1 MTSQNGSIDGQAL
14 TSVASGTGRPDPEVP
29 ERLERARR
37 RQFTVGYKLR
47 ILSEADAART
57 MGELGALLRREGLY
71 SSHLAAWR
79 RQRADGILHALSPR
93 RRGRPTSSP
102 EQRELARLRQENER
116 LSQRLVAAEAVI
128 DVQKKLRCCSGWS
141 SRVVRATSV
150 PDGERDRAAARRR
163 GGQGLRG
170 GRRGPC
176 QLLPGGAATPRP
188 VGSLFTAKPEARGR
202 GRRAQRAERPGR
214 VGGGGPGASAR
225 PECRRTGGG
234 AGRAACA
241 PLPGRCSRCC

>member
-1 MTSQNGSIDGQAL
+1 MVSQNGSIEGRSVENASDG
-14 TSVASGTGRPDPEVP
+14 SGRPDPEVP

-57 MGELGALLRREGLY
+57 TGEIGALLRREGLY

-79 RQRADGILHALSPR
+79 RQREEGILHALSPR

-128 DVQKKLRCCSGWS
+128 EVQKKLRCCSDWS
-141 SRVVRATSV
+141 SRAVRTTSA
-150 PDGERDRAAARRR
+150 PDGERDRTGARRR

-176 QLLPGGAATPRP
+176 QLAA
-188 VGSLFTAKPEARGR
+188 S
-202 GRRAQRAERPGR
+202 
-214 VGGGGPGASAR
+214 
-225 PECRRTGGG
+225 
-234 AGRAACA
+234 
-241 PLPGRCSRCC
+241 